1 MNSGNNTQQK
11 EKLNKNIEVIEK
23 NHTKMLELKTTMKTI
38 FKNAIQSFS
47 IIINWKK
54 ESVNLITNVFKVS
67 IQSRKKK
74 TTMKNGKESLQ
85 NYGT

>member
-74 TTMKNGKESLQ
+74 Q
-85 NYGT
+85 Q

>member
-11 EKLNKNIEVIEK
+11 EKLNKNIDVIEK

-74 TTMKNGKESLQ
+74 Q
-85 NYGT
+85 Q

>member
-1 MNSGNNTQQK
+1 MNSGNNMQQK

-74 TTMKNGKESLQ
+74 Q
-85 NYGT
+85 Q

>member
-38 FKNAIQSFS
+38 FKNTIQSFS

-74 TTMKNGKESLQ
+74 TTMKNGEESLQ

>member
-54 ESVNLITNVFKVS
+54 ESVNLTRNVFKVS

-74 TTMKNGKESLQ
+74 Q
-85 NYGT
+85 Q